1 MTTGQ
6 KWLTGCGI
14 GCGVLLLA
22 GIGACVAG
30 ALFMKHTF
38 RGIEKAAESH
48 EELIGE
54 LGDVDE
60 YAPPATGSPAADR
73 LEIFVADQG
82 GHGGRPARGGG
93 GGSPAPAARALRG
106 GGRDR
111 EDPRGSRR
119 PRRLHRRHRHLR
131 GGPQPRPDRARHGP
145 GRVRVPLHPHLPLLA
160 RPRPGGGPGDPR
172 GAGRGP
178 GRCLRRQQRPLQR
191 GGGAASLPPLRP
203 RHGAGAD
210 GRSTGP
216 EAEAGEGEAWRARLE
231 REIQRL
237 EVDPGRVLWQDGL
250 PADHRGGP
258 RALPARLEATW
269 SASTNRVELPLAEHE
284 TPWEWR

>member
-38 RGIEKAAESH
+38 RGIEKAAESQ
-48 EELIGE
+48 EALVGE
-54 LGDVDE
+54 LGGVED
-60 YAPPATGSPAADR
+60 YAPPGDGAPAADR
-73 LEIFVADQG
+73 LEMFVQIREGTAD
-82 GHGGRPARGGG
+82 ARREVD
-93 GGSPAPAARALRG
+93 AAAARLPPPELSEEEAVIGKIRLGLDVLGDLIDSIGTYLQARNHALMERG
-106 GGRDR
+106 MGLGEYVYLYSLTYHSWLGHPPGEAPEMRQ
-111 EDPRGSRR
+111 
-119 PRRLHRRHRHLR
+119 
-131 GGPQPRPDRARHGP
+131 GPDG
-145 GRVRVPLHPHLPLLA
+145 VRVGVFDDNNALFSEEA
-160 RPRPGGGPGDPR
+160 V
-172 GAGRGP
+172 
-178 GRCLRRQQRPLQR
+178 RRRYRRYVLGMVREQM
-191 GGGAASLPPLRP
+191 ASV
-203 RHGAGAD
+203 
-210 GRSTGP
+210 GP
-216 EAEAGEGEAWRARLE
+216 ESVAAEAETWRTRLE

-250 PADHRGGP
+250 PEDLET
-258 RALPARLEATW
+258 ALEPFRQRLEATW